1 MADWHH
7 HLISDPAVHRGQMCA
22 KGTRVPV
29 KVILDCLEDG
39 ASRDE
44 ILRSYP
50 DLRPAHIDAAIEYA
64 AELNR
69 NEAASTVSAGH

>member
-1 MADWHH
+1 
-7 HLISDPAVHRGQMCA
+7 MCA
-22 KGTRVPV
+22 KGTRVTV

-50 DLRPAHIDAAIEYA
+50 ELRPAHIDAALEYA
-64 AELNR
+64 AEVNHTETLKSFG
-69 NEAASTVSAGH
+69 AAH

>member
-1 MADWHH
+1 
-7 HLISDPAVHRGQMCA
+7 MCA
-22 KGTRVPV
+22 KGTRVTV

-50 DLRPAHIDAAIEYA
+50 ELRPAHIEAALEYA
-64 AELNR
+64 AEVNR
-69 NEAASTVSAGH
+69 SEAPKVLRAAQ